1 MINQGQRRGLSRQRG
16 MTMWSIAFNVL
27 ILGSFLILVLR
38 IAPSYMTYLSVKGIV
53 ERAAEEYDPQQH
65 SLQDIRVR
73 IRKLLNSCQIYAI
86 KAEDIKVFR
95 DRNFV
100 VIDANYEIRFPLVWI
115 VDGVMV
121 FDDLIIEVPSDR
133 QR

>member
-1 MINQGQRRGLSRQRG
+1 

-53 ERAAEEYDPQQH
+53 ERAAEEHDPQQH

-73 IRKLLNSCQIYAI
+73 IRKLLNSSQIYAI